1 MKKERQAK
9 IKELIEKYKIDTQ
22 DELIKRLKES
32 GFSAT
37 QATMSRDIKEL
48 KLTKISDG
56 KNSYYYVFPNSL
68 SAENINKLN
77 ASLRAWLTEK
87 KENAEPIEAEW
98 LVFEFYQICTEIQ
111 NELWSGYIEQIH
123 KDLET
128 IARYFPEG
136 FSNVYNVSIS
146 SEDQAT
152 HFGLGQ
158 IIACFFK
165 KAAWQYPKF
174 IPNLYLGKF

>member
-1 MKKERQAK
+1 MRKERQAK

-77 ASLRAWLTEK
+77 ASLTHLITSVNCAMNIIVIKTHAGMAQAVATGIDNIKSTDILGCVAGDDTIFIVTTTPEIALEIGAKIKLLMTEVIK
-87 KENAEPIEAEW
+87 
-98 LVFEFYQICTEIQ
+98 
-111 NELWSGYIEQIH
+111 
-123 KDLET
+123 
-128 IARYFPEG
+128 
-136 FSNVYNVSIS
+136 
-146 SEDQAT
+146 
-152 HFGLGQ
+152 
-158 IIACFFK
+158 
-165 KAAWQYPKF
+165 
-174 IPNLYLGKF
+174 

>member
-56 KNSYYYVFPNSL
+56 KNSYYYVFPNSF

-77 ASLRAWLTEK
+77 ASLTHLITSVNCAMNIIVIKTHAGMAQAVATGIDNIKSTDILGCVAGDDTIFIVTTT
-87 KENAEPIEAEW
+87 P
-98 LVFEFYQICTEIQ
+98 EIALEIGAKIKLMM
-111 NELWSGYIEQIH
+111 NEVI
-123 KDLET
+123 K
-128 IARYFPEG
+128 
-136 FSNVYNVSIS
+136 
-146 SEDQAT
+146 
-152 HFGLGQ
+152 
-158 IIACFFK
+158 
-165 KAAWQYPKF
+165 
-174 IPNLYLGKF
+174 

>member
-9 IKELIEKYKIDTQ
+9 IKELIERYKIDTQ

-77 ASLRAWLTEK
+77 ASLTHLITSVNCAMNIIVIKTHAGMAQAVATGIDNIKSTDILGCVAGDDTIFIVTTTPEIALEIGAKIKLLMTEVIK
-87 KENAEPIEAEW
+87 
-98 LVFEFYQICTEIQ
+98 
-111 NELWSGYIEQIH
+111 
-123 KDLET
+123 
-128 IARYFPEG
+128 
-136 FSNVYNVSIS
+136 
-146 SEDQAT
+146 
-152 HFGLGQ
+152 
-158 IIACFFK
+158 
-165 KAAWQYPKF
+165 
-174 IPNLYLGKF
+174 

>member
-77 ASLRAWLTEK
+77 ASLTHLITSVNCAMNIIVIKTHAGMAQAVATGIDNIKSTDILGCVAGDDTIFIVTTTPEIALEIGAKIKLLMTEVIK
-87 KENAEPIEAEW
+87 
-98 LVFEFYQICTEIQ
+98 
-111 NELWSGYIEQIH
+111 
-123 KDLET
+123 
-128 IARYFPEG
+128 
-136 FSNVYNVSIS
+136 
-146 SEDQAT
+146 
-152 HFGLGQ
+152 
-158 IIACFFK
+158 
-165 KAAWQYPKF
+165 
-174 IPNLYLGKF
+174 

>member
-77 ASLRAWLTEK
+77 ASLTQLITSVDCAMNIIVIKTHAGMAQAVATGIDNIKSNDILGCVAGDDTIFIVASTPEIAQEIAAKIKLIMTEADK
-87 KENAEPIEAEW
+87 
-98 LVFEFYQICTEIQ
+98 
-111 NELWSGYIEQIH
+111 
-123 KDLET
+123 
-128 IARYFPEG
+128 
-136 FSNVYNVSIS
+136 
-146 SEDQAT
+146 
-152 HFGLGQ
+152 
-158 IIACFFK
+158 
-165 KAAWQYPKF
+165 
-174 IPNLYLGKF
+174 